1 MPVVNVHPP
10 AKSSAVGTSCQNP
23 LPELIQTPSGLA
35 IVEIQGTIH
44 TPPVSFDE
52 EDVKDITDTKV
63 GNLVFPLYDEESSD
77 DTAWMKMVYLYVGKH
92 QRLTGQVKKL
102 PKAMA
107 VLRKKE
113 ADTESL
119 EISEI
124 IKYKIVFSQRPEPVG
139 EE

>member
-1 MPVVNVHPP
+1 MPIVTVYPP
-10 AKSSAVGTSCQNP
+10 TNYVAEEPCPNP
-23 LPELIQTPSGLA
+23 FPELLQTPNGYA

-44 TPPVSFDE
+44 TPSITSSDE
-52 EDVKDITDTKV
+52 ELNGTQATRV
-63 GNLVFPLYDEESSD
+63 GNIVFPLYNENSPK
-77 DTAWMKMVYLYVGKH
+77 DTSWMNIVYLYVGKH

-107 VLRKKE
+107 VLKRKE
-113 ADTESL
+113 ANSEDL
-119 EISEI
+119 QIVEI

>member
-1 MPVVNVHPP
+1 MVTIFPPV
-10 AKSSAVGTSCQNP
+10 KSSIVDNSCPNP
-23 LPELIQTPSGLA
+23 LPKLIQTPSGLA

-44 TPPVSFDE
+44 TPPVSF
-52 EDVKDITDTKV
+52 EDGDAKDIPDTKV
-63 GNLVFPLYDEESSD
+63 GNLVFPLYNEESAD
-77 DTAWMKMVYLYVGKH
+77 DTSWMKLIYLYIGKH

-107 VLRKKE
+107 ILQKKN
-113 ADTESL
+113 TGVESL
-119 EISEI
+119 EITDI